1 MPDQL
6 SFGFPAPGLGFSDL
20 VMSPVNETAVRIVQR
35 PENWPTPVLCLVG
48 PPKAGLTTIA
58 HAWARQF
65 GGDVFDA
72 QPFAGLKAR
81 DVEARAATY
90 TAIDGADRVPAGD
103 RMLSLINLVSAGSGR
118 LLLTAN
124 RAPPSWQAPSQD
136 LKSRLNSMPVAEI
149 YPPDEAMML
158 GRLKAAAVRHFLK
171 LEPDVLKYLV
181 PRLDLTYEAIE
192 QFAER
197 LSDGVT
203 DLGRAPSVP
212 LVKEVLDAMEAEVPG
227 GPKLD

>member
-6 SFGFPAPGLGFSDL
+6 SFGFPAPGLGFDDL
-20 VMSPVNETAVRIVQR
+20 VISPVNESALGIVQR

-48 PPKAGLTTIA
+48 PPKAGLTVIA
-58 HAWARQF
+58 HAWARKF
-65 GGDVFDA
+65 GGDVFEA
-72 QPFAGLKAR
+72 RAFAAARAR
-81 DVEARAATY
+81 DVDVRAATY

-103 RMLSLINLVSAGSGR
+103 RLLSLINLVSAGAGR

-124 RAPPSWQAPSQD
+124 RPPPHWQARSPD

-149 YPPDEAMML
+149 YAPDEAMML

-181 PRLDLTYEAIE
+181 PRLDLSYEAIE
-192 QFAER
+192 TFAER

-203 DLGRAPSVP
+203 DMGRAPSVP
-212 LVKEVLDAMEAEVPG
+212 LVKDVLDAMEADAEGRANP
-227 GPKLD
+227 D

>member
-20 VMSPVNETAVRIVQR
+20 VMSPVNETALRIVQR

-48 PPKAGLTTIA
+48 PPKSGLTTIA

-72 QPFAGLKAR
+72 KSFAGLKVR
-81 DVEARAATY
+81 DVEARAQTH
-90 TAIDGADRVPAGD
+90 TAIDGADRVLAGD

-124 RAPPSWQAPSQD
+124 RAPPNWQASSPD

-149 YPPDEAMML
+149 YAPDEAMML

-192 QFAER
+192 RFAER
-197 LSDGVT
+197 LSDDVT

-212 LVKEVLDAMEAEVPG
+212 LVKEVLDGMQAHAPG
-227 GPKLD
+227 GSKLD

>member
-6 SFGFPAPGLGFSDL
+6 SFGFPAPGLGFDDL
-20 VMSPVNETAVRIVQR
+20 VISPVNESALGIVQR

-48 PPKAGLTTIA
+48 PPKAGLSVIA
-58 HAWARQF
+58 NAWARKF
-65 GGDVFDA
+65 GGDVFEA
-72 QPFAGLKAR
+72 RAFAAARAR
-81 DVEARAATY
+81 DVDVRAATY

-103 RMLSLINLVSAGSGR
+103 SLLSLINLVSAGAGR

-124 RAPPSWQAPSQD
+124 RPPPQWQARSAD

-149 YPPDEAMML
+149 YAPDEAMML

-181 PRLDLTYEAIE
+181 PRLDLSYEAVE
-192 QFAER
+192 TFAER

-203 DLGRAPSVP
+203 DMGRAPSVP
-212 LVKEVLDAMEAEVPG
+212 LVKDVLDAMEADAEGRASP
-227 GPKLD
+227 D

>member
-6 SFGFPAPGLGFSDL
+6 SFGFPATGLGFADL
-20 VMSPVNETAVRIVQR
+20 VVSPVNESALRIVQR

-48 PPKAGLTTIA
+48 APKSGLTTIA
-58 HAWARQF
+58 HAWAQRF
-65 GGDVFDA
+65 GGDVFEA
-72 QPFAGLKAR
+72 KAFASLKAR
-81 DVEARAATY
+81 DVDARAAAL

-103 RMLSLINLVSAGSGR
+103 KVLSLINLISGGAGR
-118 LLLTAN
+118 MLLTAN
-124 RAPPSWQAPSQD
+124 VPPPQWQAPSAD
-136 LKSRLNSMPVAEI
+136 LKSRLNSMPVTEI
-149 YPPDEAMML
+149 DPPDEAMMM

-181 PRLDLTYEAIE
+181 PRLDLSYEAIE
-192 QFAER
+192 TFAER

-212 LVKEVLDAMEAEVPG
+212 LVKEVLDAMQDRAPDG
-227 GPKLD
+227 